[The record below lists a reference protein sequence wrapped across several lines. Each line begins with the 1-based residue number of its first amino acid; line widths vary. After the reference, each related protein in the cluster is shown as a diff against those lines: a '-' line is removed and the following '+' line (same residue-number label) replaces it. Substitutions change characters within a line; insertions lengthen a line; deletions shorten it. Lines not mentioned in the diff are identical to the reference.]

1 MKTLHTFTATLCGN
15 KRDTNF
21 DPKILLK
28 DIEPNDTLDRDHCWV
43 QLTQEIEKLAPKGHQ
58 KPVKVTFT
66 ASTKEYLKQ
75 GTTKGLTLTNI
86 QNIKRIK

>member
-28 DIEPNDTLDRDHCWV
+28 DIEPNDTLNRDHCWV
-43 QLTQEIEKLAPKGHQ
+43 QLTKPIEQLAPQSHQ
-58 KPVKVTFT
+58 KPIRVTFQAT
-66 ASTKEYLKQ
+66 LKKYLKQ
-75 GTTKGLTLTNI
+75 GTTESYTLQNI